1 MIPRSF
7 ITEWREQAPWSAEE
21 YVEQDLVISRA
32 LVELF
37 GNGLLSEHLA
47 FRGGTALHKLF
58 LQPAARY
65 SEDIDLVQ
73 IKPGPIG
80 PVLDAMRE
88 SMRWLEELSGN
99 APKRDRGSLTAKFTY
114 RFESEGAGIQRGLK
128 LEINTREHFRV
139 HEEYRIE
146 YGVQNRW
153 FSGSVLI
160 PTYSL
165 AELLGTK
172 LRALYSRSKGRDL
185 FDLWLALERTDV
197 DPRAVA
203 DCCREYLKSENRA
216 VSGPEF
222 QRNLDEKLEDPSFC
236 RDINGLLRPEIAD
249 AYDVDA
255 AAGLV
260 SERLLALLP

>member
-7 ITEWREQAPWSAEE
+7 ITEWREQAPWATEE

-37 GNGLLSEHLA
+37 SNELLAEHLA
-47 FRGGTALHKLF
+47 FRGGTALYKLYVR
-58 LQPAARY
+58 PAARY

-73 IKPGPIG
+73 TKQGRTGPM
-80 PVLDAMRE
+80 LDALRD
-88 SMRWLEELSGN
+88 SMRWLGDN
-99 APKRDRGSLTAKFTY
+99 PKYKSSESLTAFRY
-114 RFESEGAGIQRGLK
+114 SFESEGSGVPLRLK

-139 HEEYRIE
+139 LEEQRIE

-153 FSGSVLI
+153 FSGFALI
-160 PTYSL
+160 PTYPL

-172 LRALYSRSKGRDL
+172 LRALYDRSKGRDL
-185 FDLWLALERTDV
+185 FDLWLALQRTDV
-197 DPRAVA
+197 DPQAIA
-203 DCCREYLKSENRA
+203 DCCGKYLKYENR
-216 VSGPEF
+216 VVRRPEF
-222 QRNLDEKLEDPSFC
+222 QRNLEEKLADPSF
-236 RDINGLLRPEIAD
+236 RLDTDGLLRPEIAD

-255 AAGLV
+255 AGALI